1 MPHVHLK
8 SLKYFPGILGGL
20 LVLST
25 CCFADQMT
33 DKRDGQK
40 YRTVKLG
47 KQTWMAQNLNFKAA
61 GSKCNEEKGCAAL
74 GRFYRWE
81 EAKKVCPDGWHLPVK
96 GELDAILKLGPRTL
110 QDESGFALRLV
121 GSFGG
126 QDDVVYNEDDSYL
139 WSSTEVNECDGEG
152 EMGCLYTY
160 TLRNSHFGI
169 SVGEEHF
176 DADVLYSVRCVKD

>member
-1 MPHVHLK
+1 MSDSCFSVLNF
-8 SLKYFPGILGGL
+8 SARIFGCVFL
-20 LVLST
+20 LSSI
-25 CCFADQMT
+25 CFAGQMT

-40 YRTVKLG
+40 YSTVKLG
-47 KQTWMAQNLNFKAA
+47 KQTWMAQNLNFKTA
-61 GSKCNEEKGCAAL
+61 GGKCGEEGCAAL
-74 GRFYRWE
+74 GRFYRWD

-96 GELDAILKLGPRTL
+96 GELEAILKLGPRIL
-110 QDESGFALRLV
+110 QDAGGFALKRV

-126 QDDVVYNEDDSYL
+126 QDEVVYNQDDSYL
-139 WSSTEVNECDGEG
+139 WSSTEVNECGDED

-160 TLRNSHFGI
+160 TLRDSHFGI